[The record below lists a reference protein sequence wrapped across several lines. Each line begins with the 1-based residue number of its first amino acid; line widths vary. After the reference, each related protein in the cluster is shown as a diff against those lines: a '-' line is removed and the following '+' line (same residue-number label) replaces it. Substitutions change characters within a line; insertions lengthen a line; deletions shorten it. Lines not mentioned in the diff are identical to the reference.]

1 MTYHKRT
8 THTADGDVRRKVQR
22 EAERM
27 ASMLREYRTIGV
39 LAAALAGVLAA
50 LLIAG
55 GALAQHDPPHRLYGY
70 DGDVTIDG
78 ENAAGGTRL
87 EAVAYGRVVGSTT
100 VQADGSWSLDVPGGL
115 EDVSIVV
122 DGIETDGG
130 YITTRGGATRV
141 MRAVTTGASSDD
153 GGDSGDLEGEDNGS
167 MMDDGDGGDLEG
179 EDGGS
184 MMDDGDGS
192 DSMMDED
199 NGGELE
205 GDGSMQESGSQ
216 GSQGSDNGFP
226 GTGTGGLA
234 DRSSVGGPV
243 YIGAALALLA
253 LLGGLALGRRA
264 RSSVRA

>member
-27 ASMLREYRTIGV
+27 LSMLRKHRTIGV

-100 VQADGSWSLDVPGGL
+100 VRSDGSWALDVPGGL

-141 MRAVTTGASSDD
+141 MRAVTTGASTDD
-153 GGDSGDLEGEDNGS
+153 GDLEGDSSDSTMEGDDTGS
-167 MMDDGDGGDLEG
+167 MMDDDGGDLEG
-179 EDGGS
+179 DGNGS
-184 MMDDGDGS
+184 MMDGDDGGD
-192 DSMMDED
+192 
-199 NGGELE
+199 LE
-205 GDGSMQESGSQ
+205 GDGSMQEADGQ

-234 DRSSVGGPV
+234 DRSSVGGAV